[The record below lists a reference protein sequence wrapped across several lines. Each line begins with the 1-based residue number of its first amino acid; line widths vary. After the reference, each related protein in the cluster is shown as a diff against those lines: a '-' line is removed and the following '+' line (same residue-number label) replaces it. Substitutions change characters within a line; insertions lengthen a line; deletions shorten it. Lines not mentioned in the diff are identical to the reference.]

1 MDKLIYLVIKNNKDQ
16 ILNLEEKKIFRIL
29 KIYKQIRKPLFIN
42 RFQKLKVFNNIKINI
57 ILINFYYNNS

>member
-29 KIYKQIRKPLFIN
+29 KIYK
-42 RFQKLKVFNNIKINI
+42 
-57 ILINFYYNNS
+57 